1 MSGKIKLNLENLSDK
16 INSMTDQIAVSKKGL
31 ADALCFNGITNVSDT
46 ETFARYAYLIRR
58 LKSAN
63 AMILEFNITEE
74 ALTDYKRTIVLPMA
88 FGVDG
93 NRGLDLNV
101 IAKTVIANDSK
112 TYSLYDVSTM
122 ELEDRDEDHIIK
134 DAYSN
139 DIIDGNYIPSMDDV
153 EQYLTEEQANE
164 FIESANNLGISL
176 MSTNDDGMFEPD
188 SSATY
193 SYTVDWGDGSG
204 EFIYDHNNSYEDN
217 IDAIYHTYRKPGTY
231 DVNINGVFK
240 RIITQGD
247 DDEKVQLENGKVK
260 DTDGVVIYNNYNY
273 GMIKHLVEVIAWGN
287 TMLSNMESAF
297 RGCEKLTTIPMYD
310 TTNSF
315 SDVTNFSNTFR
326 RCYKLASLPF
336 NENTNKGIFSGCEKV
351 TTFAG
356 CFSECTSLS
365 GNIPPKLIDGCPNVT
380 SVAEMFYGC
389 TGITGKIPVDM
400 IAGLTKLTSANSMF
414 ANCRGINDELTPGL
428 FATCPNIS
436 TISGMYQGCTEL
448 HGNIPNGMFTGITT
462 LTNVSSLFAG
472 CTGIDGEIPNDLF
485 EDCVN
490 ITTIAEIFSGC
501 TKITGVIKKGAFSN
515 LSKLTSM
522 QRAFRNCSSIT
533 GFESGAFENLSANG
547 LNCFEAFENCKAIE
561 SIPDN
566 LINGISG
573 LNVRLDRMFPNCTG
587 ITSIG
592 INNLSTLKVADARG
606 MFGGCTSL
614 STIAD
619 FGEGGSNFNTDWS
632 SDEFIQRWY
641 GAFANT
647 AIGMAEE
654 TLVSAELGGFGA
666 RKTNSSV
673 GKIATLKKDEQ
684 DKYSYEL
691 IEVKNFKYNENTPPI
706 GIVYADVYLDPS
718 KSVPTIANGQG
729 NVVSKDTAG
738 AKHKLFITVFN
749 DIIKAWTNGQVN
761 AEDIT
766 TITNTSDVNVAYS
779 RYNWTDENVS
789 TLNPTRYN
797 GEAYTQAINDWRVN
811 KGMAEL
817 VDGVYTKHDNDKYDA
832 VEYVMSYNGIEGT
845 NVQKLDEYKPF
856 LPDAADLWDQFV
868 MKYFIQKIIN
878 YVIAGGNGYTAS
890 NCASM
895 RDEANYWAS
904 AEGSQTFAWSC
915 STLNTY
921 VHYYYN
927 KWVSRYVRPSLALDV
942 AQA

>member
-1 MSGKIKLNLENLSDK
+1 MSGKIKLNLENLSNK
-16 INSMTDQIAVSKKGL
+16 INSMTDQIAVSKKGI
-31 ADALCFNGITNVSDT
+31 ADALRFNGITNVSDT

-63 AMILEFNITEE
+63 AMILEFNIPEE

-93 NRGLDLNV
+93 NKGLDLNI
-101 IAKTVIANDSK
+101 IAKSVIANDSK
-112 TYSLYDVSTM
+112 TYSLYDVSTI

-139 DIIDGNYIPSMDDV
+139 DIIDGNYIPSMEDV

-231 DVNINGVFK
+231 DININGVFK
-240 RIITQGD
+240 RILTQGD
-247 DDEKVQLENGKVK
+247 DQGALENGKVK
-260 DTDGVVIYNNYNY
+260 DTDGTTINNSYNY

-297 RGCEKLTTIPMYD
+297 KRCEKLTTIPMYD

-336 NENTNKGIFSGCEKV
+336 NENTNKGLFSGCEKV

-356 CFSECTSLS
+356 CFRECTSLS

-436 TISGMYQGCTEL
+436 TISGMYQNCTGL

-462 LTNVSSLFAG
+462 LTNVSTLFAG
-472 CTGIDGEIPNDLF
+472 CTGIDGEIPDDLF

-490 ITTIAEIFSGC
+490 IITITEIFSGC
-501 TKITGVIKKGAFSN
+501 TKITGLIKKGAFSN

-522 QRAFRNCSSIT
+522 QRAFRGCSSIT

-547 LNCFEAFENCKAIE
+547 LNCFEAFENCKAIA

-592 INNLSTLKVADARG
+592 ANNLSTLKVADARG

-614 STIAD
+614 TTIAD

-632 SDEFIQRWY
+632 SEEFIQRWY

-673 GKIATLKKDEQ
+673 GKIVTLKKDEQ
-684 DKYSYEL
+684 GKYSYEL

-718 KSVPTIANGQG
+718 KSIPTIANGQG
-729 NVVSKDTAG
+729 NVVSKDTEG
-738 AKHKLFITVFN
+738 AVHKIYCSVFN
-749 DIIKAWTNGQVN
+749 DITKAWTNGQSN
-761 AEDIT
+761 AKDIT

-779 RYNWTDENVS
+779 RYKWADETAS

-797 GEAYTQAINDWRVN
+797 GEAYTKAINDWRDSE
-811 KGMAEL
+811 GMAEL
-817 VDGVYTKHDNDKYDA
+817 VDGVYTKNDSDKYDA
-832 VEYVMSYNGIEGT
+832 VEYVMSYNIAPGIGSQDVDILT
-845 NVQKLDEYKPF
+845 PF
-856 LPDAADLWDQFV
+856 LPDAADLWTQYTIRE
-868 MKYFIQKIIN
+868 MQAMAIKKIIDES
-878 YVIAGGNGYTAS
+878 GGKFTSGNAFPIRTG
-890 NCASM
+890 
-895 RDEANYWAS
+895 ANYWAS
-904 AEGSQTFAWSC
+904 AERSQTNAWYC
-915 STLNTY
+915 YTNGAY
-921 VHYYYN
+921 VYYN
-927 KWVSRYVRPSLALDV
+927 NGKWISNFVRPSLALDV
-942 AQA
+942 A